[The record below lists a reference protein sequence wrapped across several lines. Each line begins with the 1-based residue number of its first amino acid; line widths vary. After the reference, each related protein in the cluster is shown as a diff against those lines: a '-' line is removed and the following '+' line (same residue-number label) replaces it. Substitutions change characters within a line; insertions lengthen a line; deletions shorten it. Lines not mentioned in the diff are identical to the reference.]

1 MFSECISL
9 KEFNFPDF
17 NPVNINTNNM
27 FYAITFELS
36 EKQAREREHT
46 RSLFVAE
53 DIKAGEI
60 FTPANMRSVRPG
72 LENLCE

>member
-36 EKQAREREHT
+36 EK
-46 RSLFVAE
+46 
-53 DIKAGEI
+53 IKAKNKKLNTNAFFSTE
-60 FTPANMRSVRPG
+60 
-72 LENLCE
+72 L